1 MNNAKWWARS
11 RIIILNAIA
20 ALAACIVYQ
29 ACLCQI
35 KQLVPQHAYGWLA
48 LAVSLTTIYLRAQ
61 TSKPVT
67 RRKRAAR
74 RMTRIVGAQHEQ
86 GDF

>member
-20 ALAACIVYQ
+20 ALAACIV
-29 ACLCQI
+29 LLEPVLPQI
-35 KQLVPQHAYGWLA
+35 KQLVPEHAYGWVA
-48 LAVSLTTIYLRAQ
+48 LAVSLATIYLRTQ

-74 RMTRIVGAQHEQ
+74 RITPES
-86 GDF
+86 